1 MTRPA
6 KQKILLAEDET
17 ALAQIL
23 GNKLTNS
30 GYEVKIVSNGAEA
43 LKALEEKT
51 FDLLI
56 LDLIMPKMDGFQVL
70 EQITVKKIK
79 TSVIV
84 MSNLSQTESETR
96 ALTLGA
102 KDFLVKSDLSLDAI
116 IKRVTTFL

>member
-23 GNKLTNS
+23 GKKLTDS

-43 LKALEEKT
+43 LKALEQQT

-70 EQITVKKIK
+70 EQMTVKKIK
-79 TSVIV
+79 TSVVV
-84 MSNLSQTESETR
+84 MSNLSQTESETK

-116 IKRVTTFL
+116 LKRVTSFL